1 MTDAAS
7 TSEWRNAF
15 LPIGVRIGE
24 RWEPRG
30 GGVLLLE
37 RPFVWLV
44 TARAVVTGCA
54 DASPSVWVPRS
65 TGHGLLDLGQTMRDF
80 GLEWVHH
87 PAGLSATILPLNP
100 SFSVKAFGEGQCA
113 RVRDLQPLQPTAT
126 IGALYGTELAAEQ
139 AALIAA
145 CDGIVSSVNPRSGE
159 ILSTAP
165 LLSRNAGAPLLLTSP
180 HSGQVAL
187 CGIVLGNLL
196 AAETDPRAMPVRFSR
211 AICVD
216 AALELLRSEAAK
228 AQQQRAT
235 AATEAARRGTPPTEA
250 QP

>member
-65 TGHGLLDLGQTMRDF
+65 TGHGLLDLGQTAPVAVSILFQDLSQIFVGSCQRCLCTRCD
-80 GLEWVHH
+80 HH
-87 PAGLSATILPLNP
+87 WP
-100 SFSVKAFGEGQCA
+100 
-113 RVRDLQPLQPTAT
+113 
-126 IGALYGTELAAEQ
+126 
-139 AALIAA
+139 
-145 CDGIVSSVNPRSGE
+145 
-159 ILSTAP
+159 
-165 LLSRNAGAPLLLTSP
+165 
-180 HSGQVAL
+180 
-187 CGIVLGNLL
+187 
-196 AAETDPRAMPVRFSR
+196 
-211 AICVD
+211 
-216 AALELLRSEAAK
+216 
-228 AQQQRAT
+228 
-235 AATEAARRGTPPTEA
+235 
-250 QP
+250 